1 MRLKIEEK
9 QEKYD
14 VWSSVIDIE
23 IEKEGDK
30 QRLKFAKKYF
40 KDYTVLQDGKATE
53 DTIDDLVKKVVEVT
67 KVESVS

>member
-9 QEKYD
+9 QEKHD

-23 IEKEGDK
+23 IEKESDK
-30 QRLKFAKKYF
+30 QKLKFAKKYF

-53 DTIDDLVKKVVEVT
+53 ETIDDLVKKVVKVT

>member
-9 QEKYD
+9 QQKHD

-23 IEKEGDK
+23 IEKESDA
-30 QRLKFAKKYF
+30 QRLKFARKYF
-40 KDYTVLQDGKATE
+40 KDYTVLQDGKATKG
-53 DTIDDLVKKVVEVT
+53 TIDELVKKAVEVT